1 MTVFITISHN
11 PQELFNTLITIFN
24 ALYKIN
30 NIQQDSSLSAN
41 QKTELIKMQEY
52 IFNQSTIDYL
62 ENSLMPLLQR
72 GFGWKDEQLANEAL
86 ATQQEINEMD
96 YEDDTTPISVNITAI
111 TPLKND

>member
-1 MTVFITISHN
+1 MLSALLHN

-30 NIQQDSSLSAN
+30 NIQQDSSLSADK
-41 QKTELIKMQEY
+41 KTELIKMQEY

-72 GFGWKDEQLANEAL
+72 GFEWKNEQLANDAL
-86 ATQQEINEMD
+86 ATQQEMTEMD
-96 YEDDTTPISVNITAI
+96 FEDNTTPISVNINVI